1 VLKKEGELALQK
13 NQEKQKKEKKNPD
26 FVCSSQDCCLST
38 VARETIM
45 TIERERQ

>member
-1 VLKKEGELALQK
+1 VLKKGELALQK
-13 NQEKQKKEKKNPD
+13 NQEKQKKKKNPD
-26 FVCSSQDCCLST
+26 FGCSSQDCCLST